1 LLILTI
7 RGLNSK
13 GKIRISGKNIGVA
26 FGGNDRFRKI
36 AIARQWIAG
45 IPGAAQFL
53 GRRDGTVARRVIREF
68 LYGRLPSLLSS
79 GRQAD
84 KLVAA

>member
-45 IPGAAQFL
+45 IPG
-53 GRRDGTVARRVIREF
+53 
-68 LYGRLPSLLSS
+68 GRLSFWAGGTEQWP
-79 GRQAD
+79 GG
-84 KLVAA
+84 